1 MVAASC
7 DDIGPIEHAHVFKI
21 GNFPCRK
28 EKRTIVHGNHSKKR
42 RSILHY
48 SNPDAEYRGQ
58 PTGRDTINN
67 AGKLFIE
74 ACAVA
79 NFKQP
84 AVLPPLDVD
93 IQGDA
98 FACPCRSNYLTAT
111 ISNGGNGPF
120 QYQWQPSTNG
130 INWSDMGTNSFL
142 ALTMPCTVGE
152 GIFVRVNVSSNNNQ
166 SDSEVLY
173 VESKSPPYPG
183 DPICPEEIIG
193 GPFGD
198 AKFKDLIEV
207 SPNPFTIE
215 TTIKYM
221 LEKEEY
227 TKISVFDSNGNLVV
241 LLVDAVQPKGLIR

>member
-1 MVAASC
+1 
-7 DDIGPIEHAHVFKI
+7 
-21 GNFPCRK
+21 
-28 EKRTIVHGNHSKKR
+28 
-42 RSILHY
+42 
-48 SNPDAEYRGQ
+48 
-58 PTGRDTINN
+58 
-67 AGKLFIE
+67 
-74 ACAVA
+74 
-79 NFKQP
+79 
-84 AVLPPLDVD
+84 
-93 IQGDA
+93 
-98 FACPCRSNYLTAT
+98 
-111 ISNGGNGPF
+111 
-120 QYQWQPSTNG
+120 
-130 INWSDMGTNSFL
+130 MGTNSFL

-227 TKISVFDSNGNLVV
+227 TKISVFDSNGNLVD
-241 LLVDAVQPKGLIR
+241 LLVDAVQPKGAYSIKFNRKSLSAGVYFIQIQSHSTTLVTKLIIL